1 MAPDWP
7 KRLTDLVRAAAPLSE
22 RERSALLDRECVYD
36 PELRRRVEAILTAQ
50 ESATLGGRAS
60 IVRDDD
66 SRLAEAAAFP
76 GSVTLNSALVR
87 PLPRSIGSYKVL
99 GLLGE
104 GGMGVVYLAQQ
115 DRPRRTVA
123 LKVVRPGYLSP
134 SLLRRFESESDILA
148 RLQHP
153 GIAQIHEAGT
163 AQTEL
168 GAQPFFAMEYIEGES
183 LTDFADHKELD
194 VRHRLQLFAK
204 ICDAVQHAHT
214 KGVIHRDLK
223 PGNIV
228 VTAQGEP
235 KILDFGIARATDS
248 DVQSATMNTDAGQLI
263 GTIAYMSPEQLAGN
277 ARELD
282 TRSDVYTLGV
292 ILYELLSGRLPHPVE
307 GKTIAE
313 AVRTIEESKPLPLGT
328 VDRHFRGDL
337 QTIVGKA
344 MEKERDRRYQ
354 SAAELAADI
363 GRFLRDEPILA
374 RPPSASYKISK
385 FAKRNKGLVAGI
397 AAAVVLLFGGI
408 GATSWQATRATKG
421 WEVAEERR
429 VETAEALEWATKGWN
444 VAEER
449 RIETAA
455 ALESATKGWGVAE
468 ERRIDAANAL
478 ETAKTERD
486 NAQAVNEFLNNMFLS
501 IDPDNALGREISV
514 REVLDQAAAK
524 IATSFKG
531 RPRVE
536 AAIRQTLGRTYHAIG
551 RLKEAEEHHVASL
564 KLFRETVGEDEDE
577 TIEAMRNLSGVLTDE
592 SKYDEADA
600 LAKEAVAIYERL
612 RGHEHSD
619 TGLAIGELGR
629 VLQEQGRFDEAR
641 ELIKESIRIGLAT
654 LGKLDPRVLVLMHN
668 YGTALKDR
676 GELPE
681 AEKYLRDVL
690 ALRIEVYGED
700 HPQTAFTYNSLAATL
715 QKLGRADEAAVMFEK
730 TLAIRRKVLGED
742 HPSTI
747 TSMANLGV
755 TYMTMKR
762 PKDAEILLRGAY
774 EASIRTLGEEHSKT
788 LITMGS
794 LAYVLEEV
802 GKPEEAEAMYRR
814 VIDVRRKAA
823 GGRDP
828 ETWSPMNNLAMLLTS
843 RGKPAEAAL
852 LYKELLTLCEKTLP
866 PTHYYIAIYRNNY
879 GECLT
884 DLGNYA
890 EAEEQLLGSLGMLE
904 TTFGKEHVRVV
915 KAYTRLAKLYE
926 KWGKPEKAKE
936 YEGKGGTP

>member
-1 MAPDWP
+1 MCRRRERRSVVRERESMAPEWP
-7 KRLTDLVRAAAPLSE
+7 KRLTDLVRAAAALSE
-22 RERSALLDRECVYD
+22 RERSALLDRECSHD
-36 PELRRRVEAILTAQ
+36 PELRSRVESILTAQ
-50 ESATLGGRAS
+50 ESATLGGRGVIESGDETGIADGS
-60 IVRDDD
+60 DV
-66 SRLAEAAAFP
+66 SRAAGLAGCP
-76 GSVTLNSALVR
+76 DR
-87 PLPRSIGSYKVL
+87 PLPQSIGSYRVL

-115 DRPRRTVA
+115 ERPRRTVA

-134 SLLRRFESESDILA
+134 TLLRRFELESDILA

-168 GAQPFFAMEYIEGES
+168 GAQPFFAMEYVEGES
-183 LTDFADHKELD
+183 LTAYVGDRKLD
-194 VRHRLQLFAK
+194 VRHRLTLFVK

-228 VTAQGEP
+228 VTAEGDP

-248 DVQSATMNTDAGQLI
+248 DVQSATMNTDVGQLI

-292 ILYELLSGRLPHPVE
+292 ILYELLSGRLPHRVE

-313 AVRTIEESKPLPLGT
+313 AVRTIEESRPLPLGT
-328 VDRHFRGDL
+328 VDSLFRGDL

-363 GRFLRDEPILA
+363 GRYLRDEPILA

-385 FAKRNKGLVAGI
+385 FAKRNKGLVAGVG
-397 AAAVVLLFGGI
+397 AAVVLLFGGI

-421 WEVAEERR
+421 W
-429 VETAEALEWATKGWN
+429 G

-449 RIETAA
+449 RIETV
-455 ALESATKGWGVAE
+455 E
-468 ERRIDAANAL
+468 AL

-486 NAQAVNEFLNNMFLS
+486 NAQAINEFLNDMFLS
-501 IDPDNALGREISV
+501 IDPDNALGREVSV
-514 REVLDQAAAK
+514 REVLDRASAK
-524 IATSFKG
+524 ISTAFKG

-551 RLKEAEEHHVASL
+551 HLRESEEHHAESL
-564 KLFRETVGEDEDE
+564 RMFRETLGNEADE
-577 TIEAMRNLSGVLTDE
+577 TLQAMRNLSGLLSDA
-592 SKYDEADA
+592 SKFDRAEA
-600 LAKEAVAIYERL
+600 LAKEAVEITERI
-612 RGHEHSD
+612 RGHEHPD

-629 VLQEQGRFDEAR
+629 VLQEEGKFDEAKG
-641 ELIKESIRIGLAT
+641 LIKESIRIGLAT
-654 LGKLDPRVLVLMHN
+654 LGSESPEVLTIMHN

-676 GELPE
+676 GELVE

-690 ALRIEVYGED
+690 ALRIKVYGED
-700 HPQTAFTYNSLAATL
+700 HPQTAYTVNSLAATL
-715 QKLGRADEAAVMFEK
+715 QKMGRAEEAAEMFEK

-762 PKDAEILLRGAY
+762 PQDAEKLLRGAY

-802 GKPEEAEAMYRR
+802 GKPDEAEAMYRR
-814 VIDVRRKAA
+814 VIEVRRKTA

-828 ETWSPMNNLAMLLTS
+828 ETWTPMNNLAMLLMT
-843 RGKPAEAAL
+843 RGKPTEAAA
-852 LYKELLTLCEKTLP
+852 LYKELVELCEQTLP
-866 PTHYYIAIYRNNY
+866 PTHYYVAIYRNNY

-884 DLGNYA
+884 ELGEYA
-890 EAEEQLLGSLGMLE
+890 QAEEQLAGSLGVLE
-904 TTFGKEHVRVV
+904 TTFGKEHARVV
-915 KAYTRLAKLYE
+915 KAHARLAKLYQ

-936 YEGKGGTP
+936 YVGKEGKP